1 MIQILTFA
9 QLKEQLQTACWE
21 SPLENATLAQL
32 QEHLIAVF
40 PEARTVIES
49 SRFAVN
55 QAYVQ
60 DLNVTVTAQD
70 EIALIPPVSGG

>member
-9 QLKEQLQTACWE
+9 QLKEQLQTPCWQ
-21 SPLENATLAQL
+21 SPFKHSTLAQL
-32 QEHLIAVF
+32 QQQLIRDF
-40 PEARTVIES
+40 PEAKAVIES

-55 QAYVQ
+55 QNYAEN
-60 DLNVTVTAQD
+60 LNMTVGSQD